1 LAQKELYP
9 FFEAISSNNLSVL
22 NSSVPIINDLDLSRK
37 EDIMEKVKALWL
49 ALKKAN
55 KLRPQLSFIEGNQ
68 FIVMHLSI
76 MAVVLIAMGG
86 FIYAIYVI
94 NQIATR

>member
-22 NSSVPIINDLDLSRK
+22 NSSIPIINDLDLSRK
-37 EDIMEKVKALWL
+37 EDIMKEVNSLWL

-55 KLRPQLSFIEGNQ
+55 KLKPLLSFIEGDQ

-76 MAVVLIAMGG
+76 MAVVLIAMRG
-86 FIYAIYVI
+86 FIYAML
-94 NQIATR
+94 